1 MLSLVPG
8 IWEAPFVRDL
18 PCWREGE
25 ERQPIMALGVR
36 PYNRAKAR
44 PQSQAKRKVNGAP
57 SLLKGTHLEKPY
69 SIPNSG
75 DMA

>member
-1 MLSLVPG
+1 
-8 IWEAPFVRDL
+8 
-18 PCWREGE
+18 
-25 ERQPIMALGVR
+25 MALGVQ

-69 SIPNSG
+69 SMVTWLKQYFWNSLSG
-75 DMA
+75 IDLKAC